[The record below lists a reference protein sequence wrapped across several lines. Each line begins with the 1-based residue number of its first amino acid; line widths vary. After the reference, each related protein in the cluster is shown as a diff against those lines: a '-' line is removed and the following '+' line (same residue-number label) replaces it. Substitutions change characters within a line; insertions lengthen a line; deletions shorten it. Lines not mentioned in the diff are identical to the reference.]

1 METKETPK
9 ILVIYTGGTIGM
21 KKVNGVLVPV
31 KHYLPDFISKTPTVY
46 GKPADSIEGLSTYDL
61 INQDGS
67 HILYSMLEWECIKDS
82 SNIAAAD
89 WVHMAEDILRYY
101 SVFNGFVILHGT
113 DTMAYTASALSFMLD
128 NLSKPVVITGSQIP
142 LSEFRSDGENN
153 MLGALAMASYSRPE
167 DGLVIAEV
175 TLFFNGKL
183 IRGNRSMKFSCCR
196 LDAFRSPNFPPLAF
210 VGTNTQ
216 VIWTNV
222 RQPKPGEEFSVK
234 ANMTAEVD
242 LLWIYPNITLDTV
255 KAHLQTDIKGVVFMT
270 YGAGNFP
277 SDRKDILNAIKEAV
291 EGGKLIVNCTQCPNG
306 QVTPAYETGQ
316 VLIEAGVIPL
326 SDITPEAA
334 LTKLDYVIQNFTGS
348 EREAYLKRSLRGE
361 MTVQ

>member
-46 GKPADSIEGLSTYDL
+46 GKPADSIEGLSTFDL

-89 WVHMAEDILRYY
+89 WVHMVEDILRYY

-175 TLFFNGKL
+175 
-183 IRGNRSMKFSCCR
+183 
-196 LDAFRSPNFPPLAF
+196 
-210 VGTNTQ
+210 
-216 VIWTNV
+216 
-222 RQPKPGEEFSVK
+222 
-234 ANMTAEVD
+234 
-242 LLWIYPNITLDTV
+242 

-316 VLIEAGVIPL
+316 EDFPCLFMCYQA
-326 SDITPEAA
+326 
-334 LTKLDYVIQNFTGS
+334 FTRGLFIF
-348 EREAYLKRSLRGE
+348 RE
-361 MTVQ
+361 VF

>member
-21 KKVNGVLVPV
+21 KKVNG
-31 KHYLPDFISKTPTVY
+31 DFISKTPTVY
-46 GKPADSIEGLSTYDL
+46 GKPADSIEGLSTFDL

-67 HILYSMLEWECIKDS
+67 HILYSMLEWETIKDS

-101 SVFNGFVILHGT
+101 TVFNGFVILHGT

-196 LDAFRSPNFPPLAF
+196 LDAFKSPNFPPLAF

-255 KAHLQTDIKGVVFMT
+255 
-270 YGAGNFP
+270 
-277 SDRKDILNAIKEAV
+277 
-291 EGGKLIVNCTQCPNG
+291 
-306 QVTPAYETGQ
+306 
-316 VLIEAGVIPL
+316 LIEAGVIPL